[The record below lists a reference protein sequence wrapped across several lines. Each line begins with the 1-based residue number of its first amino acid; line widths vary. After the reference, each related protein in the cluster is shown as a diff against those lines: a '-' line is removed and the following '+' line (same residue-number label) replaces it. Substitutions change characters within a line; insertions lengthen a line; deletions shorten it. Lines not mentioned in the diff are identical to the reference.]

1 MKGTFITIEGPDG
14 AGNST
19 AAAHIRDSLE
29 ARGID
34 CLLTREPGGSV
45 IAEQIRS
52 ILLDPGNTAMDPV
65 TEAILYAA
73 ARRQHLAEVVRP
85 ALESGRTVICDRF
98 VDSSLAYQGIGRN
111 LGFDLVWQINEPAI
125 QDTMPDVTILVDIG
139 EEEAR
144 RRVKARGVTD
154 RFDLEDRMF
163 RERVHQGFLETARR
177 FPDRIAVID
186 GEQSEKQVAADS
198 LRVLEQRGL
207 LHGPRPEGTPRTT
220 DRQD

>member
-1 MKGTFITIEGPDG
+1 
-14 AGNST
+14 
-19 AAAHIRDSLE
+19 
-29 ARGID
+29 
-34 CLLTREPGGSV
+34 
-45 IAEQIRS
+45 
-52 ILLDPGNTAMDPV
+52 
-65 TEAILYAA
+65 
-73 ARRQHLAEVVRP
+73 
-85 ALESGRTVICDRF
+85 
-98 VDSSLAYQGIGRN
+98 
-111 LGFDLVWQINEPAI
+111 
-125 QDTMPDVTILVDIG
+125 MPDVTILVDIG